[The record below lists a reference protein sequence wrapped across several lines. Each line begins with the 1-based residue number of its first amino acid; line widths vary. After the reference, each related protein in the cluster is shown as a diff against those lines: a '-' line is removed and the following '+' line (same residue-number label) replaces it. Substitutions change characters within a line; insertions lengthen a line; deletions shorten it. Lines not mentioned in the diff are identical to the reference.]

1 MFDTDEMIEK
11 WGSIGLLDGLS
22 DQLKRIAALKYEIV
36 AVYLLDKGLDINNVM
51 LSCIFPIIYRIYR
64 SGKNIND
71 VESFINDVHIFII
84 NNRDNIDDLRV
95 HDIDV
100 EAHLVQLFL
109 EKYKSKVNMEPSKLI
124 IKHKL

>member
-1 MFDTDEMIEK
+1 MFDIDKLVEK

-36 AVYLLDKGLDINNVM
+36 AIYLLDKGLDTNNM
-51 LSCIFPIIYRIYR
+51 LVSCIFPIIYRIYR
-64 SGKNIND
+64 SGKNITN
-71 VESFINDVHIFII
+71 VESFINDLHIFFI
-84 NNRDNIDDLRV
+84 NNRDNIDDLHV

-109 EKYKSKVNMEPSKLI
+109 ENYKSNKSIEPIKLI

>member
-1 MFDTDEMIEK
+1 MFDIDEMIEK

-36 AVYLLDKGLDINNVM
+36 AIYLLDKGLDINNVM

-71 VESFINDVHIFII
+71 VESFINDLHIFII
-84 NNRDNIDDLRV
+84 NISDYIDDLRV

-100 EAHLVQLFL
+100 EVHLVQLFL